1 MHRILVDSDVILDL
15 FLAREPHHSVALRFF
30 SYLDL
35 NSDSVI
41 GHVSPIAIANVAFI
55 LTKAQSQSYA
65 VKKIRVLRQILRIV
79 SLVGSAVDAAIATA
93 GKDFEDALQYQC
105 AIANEMSAIVT
116 RNVKDYPRG
125 TAPIVTP
132 EDFLS
137 MDFMDKST

>member
-65 VKKIRVLRQILRIV
+65 VKKILAVRPYVPRRANCDKA
-79 SLVGSAVDAAIATA
+79 SAFVGKLAIRNSQRYNDSMSCVAQAATA
-93 GKDFEDALQYQC
+93 RWRMLCSDHH
-105 AIANEMSAIVT
+105 
-116 RNVKDYPRG
+116 RG
-125 TAPIVTP
+125 
-132 EDFLS
+132 
-137 MDFMDKST
+137 